1 MHGRPQRALIIQ
13 ALTWSSVT
21 TDEVVDCYR
30 AFGGTAPR
38 DAVREYLRGA
48 ADLPFQQSDILAD
61 VVNDLLGPTSGAVPV
76 PPVAED
82 APEESAETSR
92 HNLGAG
98 GAFLLSDAEKE
109 EERLAAV
116 ARTTLLDTVPEERF
130 DRITREA
137 RDRFQVSSAI
147 VTLIDD
153 RRQFLK
159 SVIGPVEQNMPRTRS
174 FCNTTILASGP
185 LIVRDTFDD
194 EHFRWSPLVLG
205 EPFIRF
211 YAGYPLRGPGGWT
224 VGTLCVIDQDPR
236 DFSRFD
242 GRSLRRLARVAEH
255 ELAA

>member
-13 ALTWSSVT
+13 ALTSSTVT
-21 TDEVVDCYR
+21 KDEVVDRYH
-30 AFGGTAPR
+30 AIGGTAPP
-38 DAVREYLRGA
+38 DAVRKYLCGA
-48 ADLPFQQSDILAD
+48 TDLPLQQSDILAA
-61 VVNDLLGPTSGAVPV
+61 VVNDLLEGTSGAVPV
-76 PPVAED
+76 PSAAED
-82 APEESAETSR
+82 APEDSAEMSR
-92 HNLGAG
+92 RNLGAV

-109 EERLAAV
+109 QERLAAV
-116 ARTTLLDTVPEERF
+116 ARTRLLDTVPEERF

-137 RDRFQVSSAI
+137 RGHFQVSSAT

-174 FCNTTILASGP
+174 FCNTAILASGP

-224 VGTLCVIDQDPR
+224 VGTLCVIDQDTR
-236 DFSRFD
+236 DFSRSD
-242 GRSLRRLARVAEH
+242 GRFLRRLARATEH